1 MKKCF
6 IFESRIFSSGW
17 YIYAFFLV
25 FRIYVL
31 SFSLSLSS
39 VFCRIFP
46 CLQLL
51 CFVVLFPC
59 LWLLCFVEYFL
70 VFVFYVFSFSFYL
83 SFVFRRIF
91 PCLWLSCFVVYFFVL
106 GLVRPSLLL
115 PHWIQCVISL
125 SIKNSVLLPSF
136 SFSSEEMGCQ
146 NKSSIIWIKRDFLQ
160 VLIKSLHSLL
170 QEGFLH
176 RGKIL
181 LLFLLSIVKLEF
193 LIATINAIH
202 NDDDDDDDD
211 SHYHYYRHPDPIAHW
226 SARELGKPS
235 LNHLPRDILNLASSV
250 RASLIISARTLPAA
264 SKLRLFQAV
273 IDRLFREIIRFDWK
287 PSVFRPKISVFRQ
300 NHTLSPE
307 RALMWYLGGY

>member
-25 FRIYVL
+25 IQIYVL
-31 SFSLSLSS
+31 SFSLSLSF
-39 VFCRIFP
+39 VFC
-46 CLQLL
+46 
-51 CFVVLFPC
+51 
-59 LWLLCFVEYFL
+59 
-70 VFVFYVFSFSFYL
+70 
-83 SFVFRRIF
+83 RIF
-91 PCLWLSCFVVYFFVL
+91 PCLWLSCFVVYFLVFVL

-181 LLFLLSIVKLEF
+181 LLFLF
-193 LIATINAIH
+193 INCQTWV
-202 NDDDDDDDD
+202 
-211 SHYHYYRHPDPIAHW
+211 SHHHHQCHPW
-226 SARELGKPS
+226 
-235 LNHLPRDILNLASSV
+235 
-250 RASLIISARTLPAA
+250 
-264 SKLRLFQAV
+264 
-273 IDRLFREIIRFDWK
+273 W
-287 PSVFRPKISVFRQ
+287 
-300 NHTLSPE
+300 
-307 RALMWYLGGY
+307 WWW

>member
-1 MKKCF
+1 MSVRTEWRNVSFLKVEF
-6 IFESRIFSSGW
+6 SAVDDIFTP
-17 YIYAFFLV
+17 
-25 FRIYVL
+25 
-31 SFSLSLSS
+31 FSLCFGFM
-39 VFCRIFP
+39 FCRFP
-46 CLQLL
+46 CLCLL

-181 LLFLLSIVKLEF
+181 LLFLF
-193 LIATINAIH
+193 INCQTWV
-202 NDDDDDDDD
+202 
-211 SHYHYYRHPDPIAHW
+211 SHHHHQCHPW
-226 SARELGKPS
+226 
-235 LNHLPRDILNLASSV
+235 
-250 RASLIISARTLPAA
+250 
-264 SKLRLFQAV
+264 
-273 IDRLFREIIRFDWK
+273 W
-287 PSVFRPKISVFRQ
+287 
-300 NHTLSPE
+300 
-307 RALMWYLGGY
+307 WWWWWW

>member
-31 SFSLSLSS
+31 SFSLSLSF
-39 VFCRIFP
+39 VFCRSFP
-46 CLQLL
+46 CLRLL
-51 CFVVLFPC
+51 CFVVFLFVFVFYVFLLSLSFVFCRIFPC
-59 LWLLCFVEYFL
+59 LWLLCFVAYFL
-70 VFVFYVFSFSFYL
+70 VFVFYVFLFSLYL
-83 SFVFRRIF
+83 SFVFRCIF

-181 LLFLLSIVKLEF
+181 LLFLF
-193 LIATINAIH
+193 INFQTWV
-202 NDDDDDDDD
+202 
-211 SHYHYYRHPDPIAHW
+211 SHHHHQCHPW
-226 SARELGKPS
+226 
-235 LNHLPRDILNLASSV
+235 
-250 RASLIISARTLPAA
+250 
-264 SKLRLFQAV
+264 
-273 IDRLFREIIRFDWK
+273 W
-287 PSVFRPKISVFRQ
+287 
-300 NHTLSPE
+300 
-307 RALMWYLGGY
+307 WWWWWW